1 MLSEMFTG
9 VHSFSLTR
17 ATSAAIDSKSTE
29 ACREMWPAWRG
40 GGHCWVGQL
49 FVKAA
54 SLRLCLPGPKQVV
67 VFTCSPPV
75 YISQANNLSSFA
87 ILTKIFHNMLFIKGF
102 FSKYMFICLFFL
114 KQMMEVIKKRTVMPY
129 VTDEVWH
136 TRTSLYK
143 KNIKGS
149 CDLPKNNKFWIFI

>member
-49 FVKAA
+49 FVRAA

-67 VFTCSPPV
+67 VVSHIDQGVWVIVPP
-75 YISQANNLSSFA
+75 Q
-87 ILTKIFHNMLFIKGF
+87 
-102 FSKYMFICLFFL
+102 
-114 KQMMEVIKKRTVMPY
+114 
-129 VTDEVWH
+129 
-136 TRTSLYK
+136 
-143 KNIKGS
+143 NIKEGEAG
-149 CDLPKNNKFWIFI
+149 